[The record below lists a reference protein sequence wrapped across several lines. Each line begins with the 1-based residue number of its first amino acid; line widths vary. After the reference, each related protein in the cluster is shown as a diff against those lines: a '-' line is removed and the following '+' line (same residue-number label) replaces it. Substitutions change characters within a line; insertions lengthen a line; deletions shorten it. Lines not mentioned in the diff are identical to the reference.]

1 MQSAS
6 ARQTASDLSKK
17 ERNGRGVC
25 RCVFAA
31 AAAWLSLYLLGEMLR
46 VLREALNVHD
56 EVLWQLGDDV
66 LPLIAI
72 HHLLRSLAG

>member
-1 MQSAS
+1 MG
-6 ARQTASDLSKK
+6 
-17 ERNGRGVC
+17 EVC
-25 RCVFAA
+25 AAVFAA
-31 AAAWLSLYLLGEMLR
+31 AAAWLSLYLLGEVLR

-72 HHLLRSLAG
+72 HHLLRSLEG